1 MNWVLNNLPLIGER
15 TIDHVL
21 IALPAIVISF
31 IVSIPIGWAANR
43 FRPTR
48 GAILTLV
55 GILYA
60 IPSLPLFV
68 ILPVFIGT
76 GLRWPGNVV
85 IALTI
90 YGIALMVRSMSDGL
104 ASVDSD
110 VVQSATSM
118 GFSAAGRFW
127 RVEFPLAGPVLLAGL
142 RVVSVSTVSL
152 ATVAAVLGVPTLG
165 YFFTDGIQ
173 RNIPGEIWAGIVAT
187 ILVALVFD
195 FVIVQIGRLLMPWN
209 RATTR
214 PTAHRERRSV
224 TEATV

>member
-1 MNWVLNNLPLIGER
+1 VNWILNNLPLIGER
-15 TIDHVL
+15 TVDHIL

-31 IVSIPIGWAANR
+31 LVSIPIGWLANR

-48 GAILTLV
+48 GVILTVIGL
-55 GILYA
+55 LYA

-68 ILPVFIGT
+68 VLPLIIGT
-76 GLRWPGNVV
+76 GLRWPGNVT
-85 IALTI
+85 IALTV

-127 RVEFPLAGPVLLAGL
+127 RVEFPLAGPVLLAGI

-152 ATVAAVLGVPTLG
+152 ARALLHRRYPT
-165 YFFTDGIQ
+165 
-173 RNIPGEIWAGIVAT
+173 RHP
-187 ILVALVFD
+187 
-195 FVIVQIGRLLMPWN
+195 R
-209 RATTR
+209 
-214 PTAHRERRSV
+214 
-224 TEATV
+224 

>member
-1 MNWVLNNLPLIGER
+1 M
-15 TIDHVL
+15 IDHVL
-21 IALPAIVISF
+21 IALPAVVISF
-31 IVSIPIGWAANR
+31 LVSIPIGWLANR

-48 GAILTLV
+48 GVILTTIGL
-55 GILYA
+55 LYA
-60 IPSLPLFV
+60 IPSLPFFV
-68 ILPVFIGT
+68 VLPLIIGT
-76 GLRWPGNVV
+76 GLRSPGNVT

-127 RVEFPLAGPVLLAGL
+127 RVEFPLAGPVLLAGI

-165 YFFTDGIQ
+165 LFFTDGIQ
-173 RNIPGEIWAGIVAT
+173 RDIPGEIWAGIVAT
-187 ILVALVFD
+187 IIVALVFD
-195 FVIVQIGRLLMPWN
+195 FVIVLIGRILMPWN
-209 RATTR
+209 RASAR
-214 PTAHRERRSV
+214 PTVRRENRATAEV
-224 TEATV
+224 TA

>member
-1 MNWVLNNLPLIGER
+1 VNWILNNLPLVGER
-15 TIDHVL
+15 AIDHVL

-31 IVSIPIGWAANR
+31 LVSIPLGWLANR
-43 FRPTR
+43 FRPAR
-48 GAILTLV
+48 GAILTIV
-55 GILYA
+55 GLLYA
-60 IPSLPLFV
+60 IPSLPLFIIIPV
-68 ILPVFIGT
+68 IIGT
-76 GLRWPGNVV
+76 GLRSPGNVT
-85 IALTI
+85 IALTL

-110 VVQSATSM
+110 VAQSSTAL
-118 GFSAAGRFW
+118 GFGAAGRFW

-173 RNIPGEIWAGIVAT
+173 RNIPGEIWAGIAAT

-209 RATTR
+209 RVAAR
-214 PTAHRERRSV
+214 PTSRRERRTATEV
-224 TEATV
+224 TA

>member
-1 MNWVLNNLPLIGER
+1 MNWILNNLPLVGER
-15 TIDHVL
+15 AIDHVM

-31 IVSIPIGWAANR
+31 LVSIPIGWLANR
-43 FRPTR
+43 FRPAR

-55 GILYA
+55 GLLYA
-60 IPSLPLFV
+60 IPSLPLFIIIPV
-68 ILPVFIGT
+68 IIGT
-76 GLRWPGNVV
+76 GLRSPGNVT
-85 IALTI
+85 IALTL

-110 VVQSATSM
+110 VAQSSTAL
-118 GFSAAGRFW
+118 GFGAAGRFW

-209 RATTR
+209 RAAAR
-214 PTAHRERRSV
+214 PTARRNRRTATEV
-224 TEATV
+224 TA